1 MAPEMVADRYSKS
14 CQRTISWLFEWYTG
28 KADDLIVSS
37 FQVDAIQVEMQK
49 DVRKDK
55 VLTFYKIRKDED
67 LFFYKMGKDE
77 VLSSWKIRK
86 AHKFNLFFD
95 S

>member
-1 MAPEMVADRYSKS
+1 M
-14 CQRTISWLFEWYTG
+14 
-28 KADDLIVSS
+28 
-37 FQVDAIQVEMQK
+37 DAIQVEMQK

-77 VLSSWKIRK
+77 VLSS
-86 AHKFNLFFD
+86 
-95 S
+95 

>member
-1 MAPEMVADRYSKS
+1 M
-14 CQRTISWLFEWYTG
+14 
-28 KADDLIVSS
+28 SS

-67 LFFYKMGKDE
+67 LSFFNKIRKDE
-77 VLSSWKIRK
+77 VLS
-86 AHKFNLFFD
+86 F
-95 S
+95 